1 MQLVVKGTI
10 QAISNILYLVFLT
23 LQAEYEENIS
33 IYTKHVYSETY
44 IYIYICI
51 YCNKIRTLTHSRNDF
66 YMVSLFIE
74 SDNKYGCQK
83 LTEYSMKTMK

>member
-44 IYIYICI
+44 IYIYI
-51 YCNKIRTLTHSRNDF
+51 YVYTVIR
-66 YMVSLFIE
+66 
-74 SDNKYGCQK
+74 
-83 LTEYSMKTMK
+83 